1 MNIVLLTG
9 GLSSEREVS
18 LTSSKSIVAGLRE
31 AGHTVK
37 VVDPVYGDAS
47 VSEEDIFKDTVKRDH
62 PTPGALEELKAKAN
76 RNIITCINSSLFDD
90 VDVVFLGLHGKL
102 GEDGRVQ
109 TLLEMRGIK
118 YTGSDILSSAIALDK
133 HHSKILFR
141 HNSIPTPDWFVIN
154 KNDVVNTEEIGRK
167 VANSFGLPCVIK
179 PNDEGSTVGLTIVQ
193 PDVEDTQLPSA
204 LDSAFKYSDKAI
216 IEKCIP
222 GKELT
227 VTIIGDEAYPVI
239 EIKPKGG
246 FYDYEHKYT
255 KGMTEYICPAEIPK
269 DVEEKIKE
277 YSLKAH
283 RACGCSVYS
292 RVDFILGEDDSLYC
306 LEVNTLPGMTET
318 SLVPKSAAAL
328 GMSFSQLLDKIIQLS
343 LNK

>member
-1 MNIVLLTG
+1 MNIALLTG

-18 LTSSKSIVAGLRE
+18 LTSSKSIAAGLRE

-37 VVDPVYGDAS
+37 VIDPVYGDAS

-62 PTPGALEELKAKAN
+62 PTPRALEKLKAKAN

-90 VDVVFLGLHGKL
+90 MDMVFLGLHGKL
-102 GEDGRVQ
+102 GEDGRIQ
-109 TLLEMRGIK
+109 TLLEMRGMK
-118 YTGSDILSSAIALDK
+118 YTGSDIISSAIALNK

-141 HNSIPTPDWFVIN
+141 HNDVPTPDWLVIN
-154 KNDVVNTEEIGRK
+154 KNDALNTDEIGRK

-179 PNDEGSTVGLTIVQ
+179 PNDEGSTIGLTIVQ
-193 PDVEDTQLPSA
+193 PDVEDAQLPSA
-204 LDSAFKYSDKAI
+204 LDSAFKYSNKVI

-222 GKELT
+222 GRELT

-239 EIKPKGG
+239 EIKPEGG

-255 KGMTEYICPAEIPK
+255 KGMTEYICPAEIPG
-269 DVEEKIKE
+269 DVEKKAKE
-277 YSLKAH
+277 YGLKAH
-283 RACGCSVYS
+283 RICGCSVYS
-292 RVDFILGEDDSLYC
+292 RVDFVLGEDNSLYC

-318 SLVPKSAAAL
+318 SLVPKSAKAL
-328 GMSFSQLLDKIIQLS
+328 GLSFSQLLDKIIQLS